1 MTGLLIGGGFIVDLT
16 TLSPKQRDL
25 LDTLKRSILSN
36 SNFYLAGGTGLA
48 LQLSHRKSIDFD
60 FFSSTVFSPTRLLDH
75 LKVHFVPGQI
85 NIMEMKEGTLI
96 VMLKNIQTSFFHY
109 QYPLLNKLIVKNGL
123 NVASIED
130 ISAMKVIAI
139 IQRGSKKDFIDLW
152 AIIKEKQYSLKD
164 IFSFCQQ
171 KYDTIF
177 SESVAL
183 KALVYFQDAEEERIE
198 LGMKSNFSWDIVKN
212 DLTTI
217 SREYLNKYLQKS

>member
-1 MTGLLIGGGFIVDLT
+1 MD
-16 TLSPKQRDL
+16 Q
-25 LDTLKRSILSN
+25 N
-36 SNFYLAGGTGLA
+36 NF
-48 LQLSHRKSIDFD
+48 
-60 FFSSTVFSPTRLLDH
+60 
-75 LKVHFVPGQI
+75 
-85 NIMEMKEGTLI
+85 N
-96 VMLKNIQTSFFHY
+96 KNI
-109 QYPLLNKLIVKNGL
+109 NKEMDLKKFTWDYAEN
-123 NVASIED
+123 SITD
-130 ISAMKVIAI
+130 MKVIAI

-164 IFSFCQQ
+164 IFFFCQQ